1 MSNSFFQTNFKKKIF
16 FTEKKTN
23 KLIKLII
30 LLIYLIISNI
40 SCYLDILD
48 SISINLHMSDLYVFY
63 S

>member
-1 MSNSFFQTNFKKKIF
+1 MSNSFFKQTFKKKIF
-16 FTEKKTN
+16 FTEKTN

-48 SISINLHMSDLYVFY
+48 SISINLHMSDLFVFY